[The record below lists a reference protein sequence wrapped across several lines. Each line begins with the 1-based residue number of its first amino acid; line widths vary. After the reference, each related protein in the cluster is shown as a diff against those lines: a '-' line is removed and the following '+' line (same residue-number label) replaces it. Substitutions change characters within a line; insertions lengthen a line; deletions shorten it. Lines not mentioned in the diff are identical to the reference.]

1 MACVISVASGK
12 GGVGKS
18 VVSVNLALVLAR
30 KGKQVVLADLDVG
43 GADAHVLVGLLNPP
57 FTLTDFLDHRIE
69 HLDDLAQRLSLHPN
83 LRIIPGT
90 GDTLATANMAYSRK
104 MRLIR
109 NFQDIRADV
118 VIVDIGAGTGYH
130 ALDFFLMADH
140 YLAVAT
146 PDPTSVLDLYRFIK
160 LAAIRRVLSMFVMRD
175 VMPERFTNRDY
186 SSVEEVLEL
195 VGKTDESGRASAE
208 NTLRAFQPTLILN
221 RVTGRARVNVLQLR
235 KLLKEYVGGDLTL
248 LGEIPE
254 DPAMEQAVR
263 AYVPVV
269 QYAPSSPAAAA
280 LERMGETLLQLL
292 KPPPAQTA

>member
-1 MACVISVASGK
+1 MARVVSVASGK

-30 KGKQVVLADLDVG
+30 TGAQVVLADLDVG
-43 GADAHVLVGLLNPP
+43 GADAHVLVGLLTPP
-57 FTLTDFLDHRIE
+57 LTLTDFLNHRIE
-69 HLDDLAQRLSLHPN
+69 HLDDLAQRLSIHPN

-90 GDTLATANMAYSRK
+90 GDTLATANMAYSQK
-104 MRLIR
+104 KRLIR
-109 NFQDIRADV
+109 HFQDIRADV
-118 VIVDIGAGTGYH
+118 IIVDIGAGTGYH

-175 VMPERFTNRDY
+175 VMAEGLANRDY
-186 SSVEEVLEL
+186 SSVEEVLN
-195 VGKTDESGRASAE
+195 VAGKTDESGRLIAE
-208 NTLRAFQPTLILN
+208 STLRSFQPALILN
-221 RVTGRARVNVLQLR
+221 RVSGRARVNVLQLK

-263 AYVPVV
+263 AYIPVV
-269 QYAPSSPAAAA
+269 QHAPSSPAAIA
-280 LERMGETLLQLL
+280 LAKTADALAQLL
-292 KPPPAQTA
+292 CGALPQAA